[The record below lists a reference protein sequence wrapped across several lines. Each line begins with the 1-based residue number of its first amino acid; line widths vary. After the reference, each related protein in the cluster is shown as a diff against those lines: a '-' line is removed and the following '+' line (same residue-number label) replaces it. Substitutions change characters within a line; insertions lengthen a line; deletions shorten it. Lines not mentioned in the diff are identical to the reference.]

1 MVLSV
6 LAHSFGLV
14 FGLIA
19 NRVRERTMPKGDL
32 STNPEV
38 VTVPGFSIKYFYL
51 KRFSLFVPLLFAGL
65 TGCAVIPGT
74 QTYDMRKQ
82 SSVMLPVKQADEFV
96 PANVKVQVID
106 AQLIIDQEKAL
117 RAVAST
123 AGASTIQQPAKDV
136 MTDYKIGPGDILNI
150 TIWDHPELTIPAG
163 SYRTPEQS
171 GNLVSEDGTIY
182 YPYVGTLKVAGMT
195 PREVRVVLAQ
205 RLAKAIEKPQV
216 DVRVISFRSK
226 RVYVVGEVGKPGQL
240 EVNDIPMTILDAV
253 NRAGGFTKDAD
264 YSQVLLTRGASTW
277 RVDLQALYEEGV
289 VAQNV
294 MMQPDDIVNVPD
306 RSLNKVFVL
315 GEVQKPGSYFMNKK
329 RITLAE
335 ALADA
340 GYINQQTS
348 NPNWIFV
355 MRGQADQ
362 PQLFHLNSKSPD
374 ALLLADR
381 FPLQPRDI
389 IYVDAAEVARWNRV
403 ISNILP
409 TSTMLESVSRTQF
422 PLFGARQ

>member
-1 MVLSV
+1 MRN
-6 LAHSFGLV
+6 GL
-14 FGLIA
+14 L
-19 NRVRERTMPKGDL
+19 
-32 STNPEV
+32 
-38 VTVPGFSIKYFYL
+38 
-51 KRFSLFVPLLFAGL
+51 VPLLLGSLA
-65 TGCAVIPGT
+65 GCAVVPGT
-74 QTYDMRKQ
+74 NTYGMREQ
-82 SSVMLPVKQADEFV
+82 SSVMLPVKQADEVV
-96 PANVKVQVID
+96 PANVKVKPIN
-106 AQLIIDQEKAL
+106 AELIIEQEKAL
-117 RAVAST
+117 KAAGPSAASRPTPPQSKDT
-123 AGASTIQQPAKDV
+123 AA
-136 MTDYKIGPGDILNI
+136 DYKIGPGDILNI

-195 PREVRVVLAQ
+195 PREVRVILAQ

-226 RVYVVGEVGKPGQL
+226 RVYVVGEVTKPGQI
-240 EVNDIPMTILDAV
+240 EVNDVPMSILDAV

-264 YSQVLLTRGASTW
+264 YSEVLLTRGNATW
-277 RVDLQALYEEGV
+277 RVDLQALYDEGV
-289 VAQNV
+289 IAQNV

-335 ALADA
+335 ALSDA
-340 GYINQQTS
+340 GYIDERSS
-348 NPNWIFV
+348 NPKWIFV
-355 MRGQADQ
+355 MRGQGNK
-362 PQLFHLNSKSPD
+362 PELFHLDSKSPD

-381 FPLQPRDI
+381 FPLRPRDI
-389 IYVDAAEVARWNRV
+389 IYVDAAEVVRWNRV

-409 TSTMLESVSRTQF
+409 TATMLESLGRTQY
-422 PLFGARQ
+422 PLFGGRQ

>member
-1 MVLSV
+1 MQDTLLFQVASRFASNLSNIR
-6 LAHSFGLV
+6 SGL
-14 FGLIA
+14 L
-19 NRVRERTMPKGDL
+19 M
-32 STNPEV
+32 
-38 VTVPGFSIKYFYL
+38 
-51 KRFSLFVPLLFAGL
+51 PLLLGSLA
-65 TGCAVIPGT
+65 GCAVVPGT
-74 QTYDMRKQ
+74 NTYSMREQ
-82 SSVMLPVKQADEFV
+82 SSVMLPVKQADEVV
-96 PANVKVQVID
+96 PANVKVKPIN
-106 AQLIIDQEKAL
+106 AELIIEQEKAL
-117 RAVAST
+117 KAAGPSAASKPT
-123 AGASTIQQPAKDV
+123 PPPPKDT
-136 MTDYKIGPGDILNI
+136 MADYRIGPGDILNI

-171 GNLVSEDGTIY
+171 GNLVAEDGTIY

-226 RVYVVGEVGKPGQL
+226 RVYVVGEVAKPGQL
-240 EVNDIPMTILDAV
+240 EVNDVPMSILDAV

-264 YSQVLLTRGASTW
+264 YSEVLLTRGNTTW
-277 RVDLQALYEEGV
+277 RVDLQSLYDEGV
-289 VAQNV
+289 IAQNV

-335 ALADA
+335 ALSDA
-340 GYINQQTS
+340 GYIDERSS
-348 NPNWIFV
+348 NPKWIFV
-355 MRGQADQ
+355 MRGQGDK
-362 PQLFHLNSKSPD
+362 PELFHLDSKSPD

-381 FPLQPRDI
+381 FPLRPRDI
-389 IYVDAAEVARWNRV
+389 IYVDAAEVVRWNRV

-409 TSTMLESVSRTQF
+409 TATMLESLGRTQY
-422 PLFGARQ
+422 PLFGGRQ

>member
-1 MVLSV
+1 M
-6 LAHSFGLV
+6 
-14 FGLIA
+14 
-19 NRVRERTMPKGDL
+19 
-32 STNPEV
+32 
-38 VTVPGFSIKYFYL
+38 
-51 KRFSLFVPLLFAGL
+51 PLLLGSLA
-65 TGCAVIPGT
+65 GCAVVPGT
-74 QTYDMRKQ
+74 NTYSMREQ
-82 SSVMLPVKQADEFV
+82 SSVMLPVKQADEVV
-96 PANVKVQVID
+96 PANVKVKPIN
-106 AQLIIDQEKAL
+106 AELIIEQEKAL
-117 RAVAST
+117 KAAGPSAASKPT
-123 AGASTIQQPAKDV
+123 PPPPKDT
-136 MTDYKIGPGDILNI
+136 MADYRIGPGDILNI

-171 GNLVSEDGTIY
+171 GNLVAEDGTIY

-226 RVYVVGEVGKPGQL
+226 RVYVVGEVAKPGQL
-240 EVNDIPMTILDAV
+240 EVNDVPMSILDAV

-264 YSQVLLTRGASTW
+264 YSEVLLTRGNTTW
-277 RVDLQALYEEGV
+277 RVDLQSLYDEGV
-289 VAQNV
+289 IAQNV

-335 ALADA
+335 ALSDA
-340 GYINQQTS
+340 GYIDERSS
-348 NPNWIFV
+348 NPKWIFV
-355 MRGQADQ
+355 MRGQGDK
-362 PQLFHLNSKSPD
+362 PELFHLDSKSPD

-381 FPLQPRDI
+381 FPLRPRDI
-389 IYVDAAEVARWNRV
+389 IYVDAAEVVRWNRV

-409 TSTMLESVSRTQF
+409 TATMLESLGRTQY
-422 PLFGARQ
+422 PLFGGRQ

>member
-1 MVLSV
+1 MRN
-6 LAHSFGLV
+6 GL
-14 FGLIA
+14 L
-19 NRVRERTMPKGDL
+19 
-32 STNPEV
+32 
-38 VTVPGFSIKYFYL
+38 
-51 KRFSLFVPLLFAGL
+51 VPLLLGSLA
-65 TGCAVIPGT
+65 GCAVVPGT
-74 QTYDMRKQ
+74 NTYGMREQ
-82 SSVMLPVKQADEFV
+82 SSVMLPVKQADEVV
-96 PANVKVQVID
+96 PANVKVKPIN
-106 AQLIIDQEKAL
+106 AELIIEQEKAL
-117 RAVAST
+117 KAAGPSAASRPT
-123 AGASTIQQPAKDV
+123 PPQSKDAAA
-136 MTDYKIGPGDILNI
+136 DYKIGPGDILNI

-195 PREVRVVLAQ
+195 PREVRVILAQ

-226 RVYVVGEVGKPGQL
+226 RVYVVGEVTKPGQI
-240 EVNDIPMTILDAV
+240 EVNDVPMSILDAV

-264 YSQVLLTRGASTW
+264 YSEVLLTRGNATW
-277 RVDLQALYEEGV
+277 RVDLQALYDEGV
-289 VAQNV
+289 IAQNV

-335 ALADA
+335 ALSDA
-340 GYINQQTS
+340 GYIDERSS
-348 NPNWIFV
+348 NPKWIFV
-355 MRGQADQ
+355 MRGQGNK
-362 PQLFHLNSKSPD
+362 PELFHLDSKSPD

-381 FPLQPRDI
+381 FPLRPRDI
-389 IYVDAAEVARWNRV
+389 IYVDAAEVVRWNRV

-409 TSTMLESVSRTQF
+409 TATMLESLGRTQY
-422 PLFGARQ
+422 PLFGGRQ